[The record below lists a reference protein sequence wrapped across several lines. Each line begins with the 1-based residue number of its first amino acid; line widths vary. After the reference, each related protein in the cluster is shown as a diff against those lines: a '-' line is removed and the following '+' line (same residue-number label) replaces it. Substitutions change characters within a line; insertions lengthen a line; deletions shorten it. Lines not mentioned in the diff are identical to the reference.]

1 MRVQELAVMA
11 TIKAD
16 IGVCR
21 RLLRHPC
28 VSVSAAASVC
38 VGVCCG
44 IRLGAVARTGRPS
57 VRERPPLRFAA
68 GIAEQTW
75 ISTARAV
82 A

>member
-16 IGVCR
+16 I
-21 RLLRHPC
+21 
-28 VSVSAAASVC
+28 
-38 VGVCCG
+38 GVCCG